1 MLTELILSPSKVTCT
16 CTVPLEVLIAVPWT
30 TFFEDA
36 EGVDED
42 PDDAPDDEV
51 AVGVGVGGRR
61 RTCRTRRRPDGR
73 LITPHGDQTRDGQ
86 HQDRYDSLHD
96 SSLIPPG

>member
-42 PDDAPDDEV
+42 DDEEV
-51 AVGVGVGGRR
+51 AVGVGVE
-61 RTCRTRRRPDGR
+61 TASVVVVVLVVVPMDG
-73 LITPHGDQTRDGQ
+73 
-86 HQDRYDSLHD
+86 S
-96 SSLIPPG
+96 

>member
-51 AVGVGVGGRR
+51 AVGVGVGVE
-61 RTCRTRRRPDGR
+61 TASVVVAVLVELVVVPMDG
-73 LITPHGDQTRDGQ
+73 
-86 HQDRYDSLHD
+86 S
-96 SSLIPPG
+96 